1 MDKLGVEMTFLRAGE
16 RAILMK
22 GMILR
27 RLRPGS
33 PLKKAQLDVA
43 IEQDLVEL
51 TKKFTQFDFETYV
64 GCGLESFYDSMT
76 AAMLINRRTVNGHEL
91 YESGPLFDD
100 FNNTLSEDM
109 EWFIDWL
116 PMSTR
121 GFFDQL
127 KQEPDR
133 GVTMNIDDL
142 VSRENQI
149 IEDQRKKKHSLKDHQ
164 LRAGPIIRP

>member
-27 RLRPGS
+27 RLRPGN
-33 PLKKAQLDVA
+33 PLKKAQLDIA

-51 TKKFTQFDFETYV
+51 TRKFAQFDFETYV

-76 AAMLINRRTVNGHEL
+76 ATMLINRRTVNGHEL
-91 YESGPLFDD
+91 YENGPLVED
-100 FNNTLSEDM
+100 FNSNLSEDM
-109 EWFIDWL
+109 EWFIDGL

-133 GVTMNIDDL
+133 GITMNIEDL
-142 VSRENQI
+142 MSREDQI
-149 IEDQRKKKHSLKDHQ
+149 VEDQRKKKHSLKDHQ